1 MRAVLLTALF
11 TGTCFAAIAQQA
23 PYSAKQ
29 RFFYVPASATSE
41 GITIEISDALGEL
54 TMGKF
59 RIKVI
64 NKTGDYLFVDPSR
77 FNYRMGDAVAQ
88 FKEKPFVVRPFD
100 DAARTLDAFGASTY
114 QHESPMLDFADGLQ
128 LAPGMGRVTR
138 LEDFS
143 LPASTN
149 SVSSGPFTVNLKDL
163 SKKTDKTHA
172 RFTVQY
178 TGKALGVVDPSR
190 ISVKLPSG
198 QAFANEKSKAK
209 SVLLEAGQTDDFA
222 VVAVIPAKVADMQFT
237 NLTVS
242 WNDAFTETAKG
253 PFRMEPMRL
262 EVDRART
269 QKEN

>member
-1 MRAVLLTALF
+1 MRAALLTALF

-54 TMGKF
+54 TVSKF

-77 FNYRMGDAVAQ
+77 FNYRMGDAVAH

-100 DAARTLDAFGASTY
+100 DAARTLDAYGASTY
-114 QHESPMLDFADGLQ
+114 QHESPVLDFADGLQ

-143 LPASTN
+143 LPASVN
-149 SVSSGPFTVNLKDL
+149 SMQSGPFTVNLKDL

-198 QAFANEKSKAK
+198 QAFANEKSKSK
-209 SVLLEAGQTDDFA
+209 PVLLEAGGTDDFS
-222 VVAVIPAKVADMQFT
+222 VVAEIPAKIADMQFT
-237 NLTVS
+237 TLTVA
-242 WNDAFTETAKG
+242 WNDAFSETAKG
-253 PFRMEPMRL
+253 PFSMEALRIA
-262 EVDRART
+262 VDQERT
-269 QKEN
+269 KKAN